1 MPCNSFFFCS
11 FYSPLLLRRIALKNY
26 LFSSKKPRLYQC
38 SIQEVDRRKQAKE
51 KFSQSIFFRLY
62 QYNPKIYLDVAK
74 SLEEP
79 DEQSNTLDF

>member
-1 MPCNSFFFCS
+1 
-11 FYSPLLLRRIALKNY
+11 SPLLFQVPQEHDTAFWTVALQIRI
-26 LFSSKKPRLYQC
+26 PQ
-38 SIQEVDRRKQAKE
+38 VDRRKQAKE
-51 KFSQSIFFRLY
+51 KFSQSIFLRLY